1 MKLILLILFFIFQ
14 LKKSNSL
21 NAKLVLE
28 VNKTLESI
36 VIDDIKIYKNKGE
49 NNSTFNEN
57 INVNF
62 GNILKI
68 TISNDNGDYWISGYL
83 NIPSLNLNYSTNYP
97 SLWTV
102 NDSRCDYGFILV
114 KNNFIN
120 NFSIKTIGGIDYNP
134 SSFNT
139 KFSYYTFNLEL
150 NKDFN
155 ENSYFDDVNNKYI
168 LNVGEDFNIN
178 FKKLIRTKLGFQST
192 NSHKITFTK
201 IYING
206 ELTSLN
212 NVEFINENEEYDVQ
226 TFKLIMKDYGKTSSI
241 SYIGKHNEYKSKEC
255 NLKFITCQY
264 NNSCYLN
271 SKNEIVYCNNN
282 NYYYNIKKEKCEK
295 IPEGKYY
302 DRQIKN
308 LNNCS
313 KSCKYCYGKEIS
325 KYNQNCIICEENYY
339 NIEGYDERY
348 CISKDNNIKGYYFD
362 RLRKKYM
369 KYVKYKGSLKNKLL
383 NNKCFKRIFRGNEDI
398 NKNGEQTRIQRQTND
413 IPSDTTDT
421 EDTEEIETC
430 PIYYIQ
436 QEMEKECVSECEY
449 PYPYLK
455 NNVEC
460 VQSCYIID
468 ENGEPII
475 RMKYENK
482 KCVEECSQGY
492 MVYNTDGNECEEIK
506 METLPDKS
514 FATILQLIEKNI
526 VALPRNVPFNGEG
539 FSMEIIS
546 TLEEYTNKLN
556 LSFIDLGDCD
566 KLLRE
571 EYELKPEKEL
581 LVAKFDF
588 VNDSD
593 STLTGIIRFNIY
605 SSEGKKLDVNHCEG
619 SQVKLG
625 YPLKLNNPK
634 VNLSYGELMFN
645 NDVDIFKPTDNY
657 FNDICKVSKGEN
669 ADLTLNK
676 RREDQYVNISICEN
690 GCTYKGID
698 YTNLKAM
705 CDCDPLIS
713 IEPPTDTI
721 GNFGKAFSTSLPKTN
736 LIMIKCAN
744 TFNSFDNLKNS
755 IGFWFFFFMLI
766 LVLLFFIFTFLR
778 NFNNITNFVDGIL
791 KEKSNPPIK
800 KVENNFITE
809 NKEIIKITKPND
821 ENKDKKLNESHRSN
835 NQNRIKKVL
844 FIGKN
849 SVSSRENLE
858 TDSGMISERNYKMK
872 YGFDKYIYNNDLI
885 KKDDDDINKLPF
897 YRAVEE
903 DDRSFISIYWDYFSN
918 SFGLLN
924 AISLDNEYD
933 LICIKLNLFISELAV
948 EFFLNS
954 IFYNDG
960 MVEEKYEKGELSLV
974 VELLRSLYSFLVGI
988 IFTKIVAKL
997 SYFEFISVLKTEY
1010 DHSENFVFI
1019 CQKFVYKIKRNL
1031 IIMFII
1037 NILLMLFMLYYC
1049 SIFCFIYH
1057 NNQIDWFKGGWM
1069 SLGMSLLTSIII
1081 AFVLALI
1088 RYIALSKQ
1096 NKALYNISIYFNRI
1110 L

>member
-1 MKLILLILFFIFQ
+1 M
-14 LKKSNSL
+14 
-21 NAKLVLE
+21 
-28 VNKTLESI
+28 
-36 VIDDIKIYKNKGE
+36 
-49 NNSTFNEN
+49 
-57 INVNF
+57 
-62 GNILKI
+62 
-68 TISNDNGDYWISGYL
+68 
-83 NIPSLNLNYSTNYP
+83 
-97 SLWTV
+97 
-102 NDSRCDYGFILV
+102 
-114 KNNFIN
+114 
-120 NFSIKTIGGIDYNP
+120 
-134 SSFNT
+134 
-139 KFSYYTFNLEL
+139 
-150 NKDFN
+150 
-155 ENSYFDDVNNKYI
+155 NNKYI

-178 FKKLIRTKLGFQST
+178 FKKLIRTKLDFQSI
-192 NSHKITFTK
+192 NSYTITFTK
-201 IYING
+201 IEG

-226 TFKLIMKDYGKTSSI
+226 TFKLIMKDFGKTSSI
-241 SYIGKHNEYKSKEC
+241 SYIGKYNEYKSKEC

-313 KSCKYCYGKEIS
+313 KSCKYCYGKEIN
-325 KYNQNCIICEENYY
+325 KYNQNCKICEENYY

-348 CISKDNNIKGYYFD
+348 CISKDKNIKGYYFD

-369 KYVKYKGSLKNKLL
+369 KYVKYKGSIKNKSL
-383 NNKCFKRIFRGNEDI
+383 NNQFFKRIFRGNEVVDLVDPDD
-398 NKNGEQTRIQRQTND
+398 GEDLVDLVDPDDGEDLVDLVDPDDGEDLVDPDDGEDLKDPDDGEDLVDPND
-413 IPSDTTDT
+413 G
-421 EDTEEIETC
+421 EDLVDPNDGEDLIDPNDGEDLVDPNDGEDLVDPNDGEDLVDPNDGEDLVDPNDGEDLVDPNDGEDLVDPNDGEDLVDPNDGEDLVDPNDGEDLVDPNDGEDLVDPNDGEDLVDPEGEEVEVEEIEEIET
-430 PIYYIQ
+430 
-436 QEMEKECVSECEY
+436 
-449 PYPYLK
+449 
-455 NNVEC
+455 
-460 VQSCYIID
+460 
-468 ENGEPII
+468 
-475 RMKYENK
+475 
-482 KCVEECSQGY
+482 EE
-492 MVYNTDGNECEEIK
+492 
-506 METLPDKS
+506 LPDKS
-514 FATILQLIEKNI
+514 FDTILQLIEKNI
-526 VALPRNVPFNGEG
+526 VALPRNVPFHGEG

-556 LSFIDLGDCD
+556 LSFLDLGDCD
-566 KLLRE
+566 RLLRE

-581 LVAKFDF
+581 LIAKFDF

-593 STLTGIIRFNIY
+593 STLTGIVRYNIY
-605 SSEGKKLDVNHCEG
+605 SSEGQKLDVNHCKG

-625 YPLKLNNPK
+625 YALKLNNPK

-645 NDVDIFKPTDNY
+645 NDIDIFKPTDNY

-669 ADLTLNK
+669 GDLTLNK

-690 GCTYKGID
+690 GCTYNDID
-698 YTNLKAM
+698 YTNLKAN
-705 CDCDPLIS
+705 CDCNPLIS
-713 IEPPTDTI
+713 MEPPTDTI

-744 TFNSFDNLKNS
+744 TFYSFDNLKNS
-755 IGFWFFFFMLI
+755 IGFWFFFSMLI
-766 LVLLFFIFTFLR
+766 LVFLFFIFTFLR
-778 NFNNITNFVDGIL
+778 NFNNVTNFVNGIL

-800 KVENNFITE
+800 KVKKNLILKNQD
-809 NKEIIKITKPND
+809 ITKPD
-821 ENKDKKLNESHRSN
+821 ENKQLNENHRSN
-835 NQNRIKKVL
+835 NQIKIKKV
-844 FIGKN
+844 FIVN
-849 SVSSRENLE
+849 SSRDSLE
-858 TDSGMISERNYKMK
+858 TVSAMISERNYKIK
-872 YGFDKYIYNNDLI
+872 YGFEKYIYNNDLI

-903 DDRSFISIYWDYFSN
+903 DDRSFISIYWNYFSN

-997 SYFEFISVLKTEY
+997 SYYEFISVLKTEY
-1010 DHSENFVFI
+1010 DHRKNYFLI
-1019 CQKFVYKIKRNL
+1019 CQKFVDKIKRNL

-1037 NILLMLFMLYYC
+1037 NIFLMLFMLYYC

-1069 SLGMSLLTSIII
+1069 SLVISLLTSIII

-1088 RYIALSKQ
+1088 RYIALAKQ
-1096 NKALYNISIYFNRI
+1096 KKALYNISIYFNRI